1 MISKIILMFMC
12 LTASA
17 TLALDWCD
25 PELCPNGEKHTAC
38 GNNGAFHKRCGSD
51 VKVIDLRPYRQLIL
65 DEHNKRRNFIAL
77 GLLPGYYPAERMATL
92 QWDDELQFVADL
104 NARTCIVD
112 HDDCRNTYRFRNAG
126 QNLVGIARH
135 KGDVQNITEILLE
148 DIWLWYTEFKVIDSS
163 YITKFRTTR
172 NFEKYGHFAQFVLD
186 RNTHVGCSMVRFT
199 HAEYKFLYKYH
210 LSCNYASVYALEV
223 PVYAAGKPASGCQT
237 GPNPKYPGL
246 CSTKEAFNPN
256 F

>member
-1 MISKIILMFMC
+1 MFFQ
-12 LTASA
+12 
-17 TLALDWCD
+17 
-25 PELCPNGEKHTAC
+25 
-38 GNNGAFHKRCGSD
+38 AFHKRCGSD

-92 QWDDELQFVADL
+92 QWDDELQFLADL

-163 YITKFRTTR
+163 YITEFRTTR
-172 NFEKYGHFAQFVLD
+172 NLWVFSE
-186 RNTHVGCSMVRFT
+186 
-199 HAEYKFLYKYH
+199 
-210 LSCNYASVYALEV
+210 NYCVFISIL
-223 PVYAAGKPASGCQT
+223 
-237 GPNPKYPGL
+237 NW
-246 CSTKEAFNPN
+246 
-256 F
+256 